1 MEGKDGSIRGNSQTG
16 DMQDRIY
23 VELEDLWI
31 LFSIKLNKLNYF
43 FSFLEPNESFSNI
56 NLSFQFLIKFVS
68 IFWGI
73 EFGFGFFVA
82 RC

>member
-1 MEGKDGSIRGNSQTG
+1 
-16 DMQDRIY
+16 MQYRIY

-31 LFSIKLNKLNYF
+31 LFSVKLNKLNYF
-43 FSFLEPNESFSNI
+43 FSFLEPSESFSNI

-73 EFGFGFFVA
+73 EFGFGFLLVGVSLSFA
-82 RC
+82 QQILLFESC